1 MSTSGTA
8 RATAATTA
16 AEVSEYTVTAPFL
29 GDGLGNAV
37 AHLAGLRVAPEID
50 HDHVGP
56 GYGVADAR
64 AMDALRLAARTEG
77 LLLDPVYTAK
87 AMAALVTW
95 SREGRLTTAASV
107 CFWHTGGQPAL
118 FAPKCMGPL

>member
-1 MSTSGTA
+1 MSG
-8 RATAATTA
+8 
-16 AEVSEYTVTAPFL
+16 VDV
-29 GDGLGNAV
+29 DV
-37 AHLAGLRVAPEID
+37 VID

-56 GYGVADAR
+56 GYGALDGVTV
-64 AMDALRLAARTEG
+64 DALRLAARTEG

-95 SREGRLTTAASV
+95 AREGRLTADANV

-118 FAPKCMGPL
+118 FASRYVGRL